1 MPPNLVELNKIKVGA
16 VNYLNTKPLIYGLQH
31 SIISNE
37 IDLIEDY
44 PAKIADFILNNQID
58 IGLVPVAILPE
69 LKEYFLIS
77 DYCIGA
83 ITKVESV
90 LLVSE
95 KPIDFIETI
104 YLDYQSRTSII
115 LIKILMK
122 YYWKKE
128 VKFIQGNNNYIENI
142 CEINAGVIIGDR
154 ALELRYNYAYVYDL
168 ATAWNSLTNLPF
180 VFAAWVSNKPISEKF
195 IEDFNKANK
204 FGIENY
210 KTILSKY
217 QNEKFDV
224 EKYFTEN
231 ISYQFDEK
239 KREGLNMFLKLMKE
253 FV

>member
-31 SIISNE
+31 SNIIDE

-44 PAKIADFILNNQID
+44 PAKIAHFLLNNQID

-83 ITKVESV
+83 NAKVESV

-104 YLDYQSRTSII
+104 YLDFQSRTSII

-122 YYWKKE
+122 YYWKKK
-128 VKFIQGNNNYIENI
+128 VKFIQGDNNYIENI
-142 CEINAGVIIGDR
+142 CEKNAGVIIGDR
-154 ALELRYNYAYVYDL
+154 ALENRNKFSYTYDL
-168 ATAWNSLTNLPF
+168 ATAWINLTNLPF

-231 ISYQFDEK
+231 ISFQFDEK